1 MINLTDIK
9 IPLTTDFPK
18 CKNNLINYFG
28 EQFEVIMGELLNSV
42 SRNFGSGL
50 MPADAKRMKT
60 FIDESILPFIP
71 IPAQDTPVL
80 AATDDTDEDV
90 KPSS

>member
-1 MINLTDIK
+1 MTEIK
-9 IPLTTDFPK
+9 IPVKTDFPK

-60 FIDESILPFIP
+60 FIDDSIMPFIEVA
-71 IPAQDTPVL
+71 AQDTPVL
-80 AATDDTDEDV
+80 VATDDADEDV
-90 KPSS
+90 VTSS